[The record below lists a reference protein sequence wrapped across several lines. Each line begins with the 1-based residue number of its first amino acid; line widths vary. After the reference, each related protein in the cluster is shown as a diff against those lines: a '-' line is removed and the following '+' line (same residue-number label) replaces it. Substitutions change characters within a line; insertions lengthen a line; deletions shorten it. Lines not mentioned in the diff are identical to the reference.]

1 MVNSSVGM
9 LFWSDGELGVD
20 VVFGCGCVGDVG
32 EISGK
37 CIPLPPLLIDRS
49 SFNMRLLVF
58 FTILVS
64 IFV

>member
-49 SFNMRLLVF
+49 C
-58 FTILVS
+58 I
-64 IFV
+64 